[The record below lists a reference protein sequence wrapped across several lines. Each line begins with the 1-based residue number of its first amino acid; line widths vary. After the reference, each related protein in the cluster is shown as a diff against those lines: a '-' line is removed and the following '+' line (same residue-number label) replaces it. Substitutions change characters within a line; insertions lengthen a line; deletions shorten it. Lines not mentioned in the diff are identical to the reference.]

1 MNKELQTYYEE
12 RFSMTSTQGWKDLM
26 EDLEVMQKTYA
37 DISRLKSAEELH
49 FAKGQ
54 LDIINWV
61 LNIRKVS
68 EEAYSQLNDP
78 SI

>member
-1 MNKELQTYYEE
+1 MNKDLEDYYSE

-26 EDLEVMQKTYA
+26 EDLEVMKTTYA
-37 DISRLKSAEELH
+37 DISRLKDAESLH

>member
-1 MNKELQTYYEE
+1 
-12 RFSMTSTQGWKDLM
+12 M
-26 EDLEVMQKTYA
+26 EDLEIMQKTYA
-37 DISRLKSAEELH
+37 DISRLKTVEELH
-49 FAKGQ
+49 FSKGQ
-54 LDIINWV
+54 LDIINWM

>member
-1 MNKELQTYYEE
+1 MNKELQDYYEA
-12 RFSMTSTQGWKDLM
+12 RFSTTSTQGWKDLM

>member
-26 EDLEVMQKTYA
+26 EDLEIMQKTYA
-37 DISRLKSAEELH
+37 DISRLKTVEELH
-49 FAKGQ
+49 FSKGQ
-54 LDIINWV
+54 LDIINWM